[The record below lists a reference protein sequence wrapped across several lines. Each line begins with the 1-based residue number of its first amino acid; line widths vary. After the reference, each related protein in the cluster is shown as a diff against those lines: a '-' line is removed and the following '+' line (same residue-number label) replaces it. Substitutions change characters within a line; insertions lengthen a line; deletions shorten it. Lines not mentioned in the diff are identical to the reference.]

1 MTPAR
6 RVGGLP
12 VPGAGR
18 AGQGSLLA
26 GRYRLAVPHHPP
38 VGATS
43 RTLVPVSAAAFGPL
57 GESDGDHPEL
67 ARLAIDGSLATA
79 WRTSWYTT
87 AGFGNLKPG
96 TGLLLDMGRPVT
108 VTAVQVTLGTITGAD
123 VQLRVGG
130 QPAQPDLRLVAHA
143 ADAGRVVTI
152 SITRP
157 AAARYLLIWFTRL
170 PPDGAGTYQASVYNV
185 RLNGTA

>member
-1 MTPAR
+1 MEGRQLPAR
-6 RVGGLP
+6 LAVVFL
-12 VPGAGR
+12 V
-18 AGQGSLLA
+18 LA
-26 GRYRLAVPHHPP
+26 GLAAGGWLAARELTVPHHPP

-43 RTLVPVSAAAFGPL
+43 RTLVPASGAAFGPL

-170 PPDGAGTYQASVYNV
+170 PPGGGLYQASVYNV